1 MDLGGGIVAARM
13 GGGPKATI
21 IGCGRCRKVA
31 ADRPQNDVKT
41 VASQPAGTGAAACQI
56 SPQNPS
62 RTCAG
67 RHRKRDAT
75 PGQSDKI
82 SQKRQPSGQS

>member
-13 GGGPKATI
+13 GGGPKAGIT
-21 IGCGRCRKVA
+21 GRGRCRKIA

-41 VASQPAGTGAAACQI
+41 VASQPAGTGAAARQI

-67 RHRKRDAT
+67 RHRKCGTA

-82 SQKRQPSGQS
+82 S